1 MPTLEDE
8 IEMQRQKKV
17 AELKKAGKGKPV
29 TPESFA
35 VWQERKR
42 QKRAAEA
49 RKMVEAEMK
58 KKKGGKGLS
67 VLSGRALYEY
77 KKELFDDRDDD
88 ANDSG
93 DDESP
98 PQENNG
104 THNNDKAVVTKDD
117 KETAQ
122 VEQVAAQVQ
131 SELFLEGDDE
141 DLDDLEDD

>member
-17 AELKKAGKGKPV
+17 AELKKAGKGTPV